1 VCVVAGRHTRFNI
14 GGTLLSFDLT
24 PVVAN
29 WRYLAMGLGV
39 TLALSLLTMVAATIL
54 GTVAALA
61 RLYGPRW
68 LSILLAFYVDSSR
81 SVPVLVVLV
90 WTFFAFP
97 LVVGFTMPPFWAA
110 FLALSVY
117 VAAYISEIVR
127 AGMLSIR
134 PGQTRAAM
142 ALGMSR
148 MQTIFRIL
156 LPQAAIRMLPP
167 YGNMLSITI
176 KNSAISSVIAVPDF
190 MRASAVVADQSYRPL
205 ELYTAAIVVFFL
217 IIFPVTRATDFVY
230 SRVAH
235 LGRS

>member
-1 VCVVAGRHTRFNI
+1 M
-14 GGTLLSFDLT
+14 SFDLT
-24 PVVAN
+24 PVIAN

-39 TLALSLLTMVAATIL
+39 TVALSILTMVAATVL
-54 GTVAALA
+54 GTAVALA

-68 LSILLAFYVDSSR
+68 LAVMLGFYVDSAR
-81 SVPVLVVLV
+81 SIPVLVVLV

-97 LVVGFTMPPFWAA
+97 LVVGFTLPPFWAA
-110 FLALSVY
+110 FLALSIY

-127 AGMLSIR
+127 AGMMSIR

-148 MQTIFRIL
+148 VQTIFRVL

-190 MRASAVVADQSYRPL
+190 MRTTAVVADQSYQPL
-205 ELYTAAIVVFFL
+205 ELYTTAIVVFAL
-217 IIFPVTRATDFVY
+217 IILPVTRVTDMIY
-230 SRVAH
+230 SRLAH

>member
-1 VCVVAGRHTRFNI
+1 M
-14 GGTLLSFDLT
+14 SFDIT
-24 PVVAN
+24 PILAN

-39 TLALSLLTMVAATIL
+39 TITLSLLTMVAATIL
-54 GTVAALA
+54 GTAVALA
-61 RLYGPRW
+61 RLYGPKW
-68 LSILLAFYVDSSR
+68 VSVVLGFYVDSSR

-97 LVVGFTMPPFWAA
+97 LLVGFTLPPFWAA
-110 FLALSVY
+110 FLALSIY

-127 AGMLSIR
+127 AGILSIR
-134 PGQTRAAM
+134 PGQTRAAL

-148 MQTIFRIL
+148 PQTIFRIL

-205 ELYTAAIVVFFL
+205 ELYTTALVVFFL
-217 IIFPVTRATDFVY
+217 IIFPVTRITDLIY
-230 SRVAH
+230 ARLAH